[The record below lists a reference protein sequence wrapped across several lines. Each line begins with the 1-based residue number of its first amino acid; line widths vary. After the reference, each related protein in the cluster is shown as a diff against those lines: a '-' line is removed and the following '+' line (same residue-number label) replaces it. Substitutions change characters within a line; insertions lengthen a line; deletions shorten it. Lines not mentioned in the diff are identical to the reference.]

1 MASQAA
7 QSFCYDIFFASAAAL
22 DVVGG
27 PSEAAIAESEV
38 KRAFSQTSNR
48 IVVAVDQ
55 RKPETR
61 AAARLLDFDAID
73 LLVTDL
79 DPSDSRLDAYR
90 DLVELA

>member
-7 QSFCYDIFFASAAAL
+7 QSFFYDIFFASAAAL
-22 DVVGG
+22 DVEGG
-27 PSEAAIAESEV
+27 PSEAAIAESKV

-55 RKPETR
+55 SKLETR